1 MKKTSP
7 CTVKPEEAAELLG
20 ISVQTLYGNLR
31 EGFYSDIGCAK
42 KTGKHR
48 ECYTY
53 EVWKFPLCQ
62 RLGLDVNLSIEE
74 ILELV
79 RQGKPPFIK
88 QSPLSEARIRAVV
101 ADAVEGVIHNIRNK
115 QMAALPCE
123 LPTPRC
129 SEKGE

>member
-74 ILELV
+74 ILHLV
-79 RQGKPPFIK
+79 SQGKPPF
-88 QSPLSEARIRAVV
+88 SPLSEDRIRAVV
-101 ADAVEGVIHNIRNK
+101 ADTVEGVIHNIRIT

-123 LPTPRC
+123 QATPRC